1 MSDYEAKEFNENQV
15 EIIADG
21 VNEIADHFDYDLDGK
36 FESLYELLVDND
48 IIEDQRMSEHEV
60 NITIV
65 IDVQGTFKCAG
76 SKSEYSVASDIANE
90 VASEIESRVSGL
102 NFDDASNGVAWDC
115 EINYVE
121 ASDWNVD

>member
-36 FESLYELLVDND
+36 FESLYELLVDNE

-60 NITIV
+60 TITIV
-65 IDVQGTFKCAG
+65 VDVQGTFKCAG